1 MINIDKTA
9 QKALALAIKAIRF
22 SRDGFDNAE
31 KQELVR
37 DLIELAMLILA
48 DVIAEITDR
57 FSEL

>member
-9 QKALALAIKAIRF
+9 QKALAIAIKAIRF

-48 DVIAEITDR
+48 DVKPK
-57 FSEL
+57 